1 MTEYLVKKLGLRV
14 RVFLFFALIAVISSL
29 AIILAGYFITT
40 ELALESVAPLVLY
53 GGIAIF
59 LSVGLTTWV
68 WFKFDENV
76 AQPLLV
82 MINDM
87 QAATHAGSTQSLT
100 PGVGKYLGFL
110 APSVDQAMSALTK
123 ARTEVSE
130 EVQSATEDANRLKRR
145 LETVLR
151 DLQEG
156 VVICRLDHTILLY
169 NKQAQIILTPSGE
182 VEKGPGLGRSLS
194 AFLAEWPLQHCL
206 ERLQRRHE
214 TGRYLNHRDG
224 LMIPLTTLAKSN
236 DETLLCRMSLIL
248 EESDNS
254 PRGYVITI
262 TKATAELEAGI
273 WRDRILSSSIR
284 EMRQRLTNVALVAET
299 ILNVP
304 DIPADE
310 RKKLLEH
317 ARTEPEQL
325 NSCLDKLDEVAADLL
340 AGAWPTSPINS
351 GTLFDCVASRLSSM
365 AGIEVNNS
373 GKAFWLEC
381 ESASLV
387 GLLSLLIEKIAKN
400 QEVKSFNL
408 AVSSQDNQSYLNV
421 DFEGTMISI
430 PQIEIWLQEPIDS
443 TLGDLTGKDVLNR
456 YKTEIWSESIGDNQV
471 RLRMPI
477 TISNYRD
484 SEAEQQINRLPA
496 RPEFYDFELFSKTV
510 SVKQEDTLLTELDMV
525 VFDTETTGL
534 EPSHG
539 DEVISI
545 AGVRVVNGRVLS
557 GEYFDRLVN
566 PERSIPLSST
576 KVHHITEKMVEKEP
590 TIKEILPLFHT
601 FVDGAVLVA
610 HNAPFDMAFLN
621 KYIEKT
627 GVEFSQTSLDTVL
640 LAAHVFGSTE
650 DLTLDAIAQRLSVE
664 IDSSVRHSALGDSI
678 ATATVLIGL
687 IKILEQHGV
696 RTFGDAINVSLEQ
709 LAIRRRQ
716 KKY

>member
-14 RVFLFFALIAVISSL
+14 RVFLFFALIAVAS
-29 AIILAGYFITT
+29 AFVIIVGGYFIAT

-59 LSVGLTTWV
+59 VIVGLTVWV
-68 WFKFDENV
+68 WLKFDENV
-76 AQPLLV
+76 AQPILV

-87 QAATHAGSTQSLT
+87 QAVTHAGSTQELT
-100 PGVGKYLGFL
+100 PGIGKYLGFL

-123 ARTEVSE
+123 ARTDVSE
-130 EVQSATEDANRLKRR
+130 EVQNATEDANRLKRR
-145 LETVLR
+145 LETVVR

-169 NKQAQIILTPSGE
+169 NKQAQVILTPSGE
-182 VEKGPGLGRSLS
+182 VEKGPGLGRNLS
-194 AFLAEWPLQHCL
+194 TFLAEWPLQHCL
-206 ERLQRRHE
+206 ERLQKRHE
-214 TGRYLNHRDG
+214 SGRYLNHRDG
-224 LMIPLTTLAKSN
+224 LMIPLTTLAMSSN
-236 DETLLCRMSLIL
+236 ETLLCRMSLML

-254 PRGYVITI
+254 PRGYVLTF
-262 TKATAELEAGI
+262 TKSTSELEAGI
-273 WRDRILSSSIR
+273 WRDRILNSSIR
-284 EMRQRLTNVALVAET
+284 EIRQRLTNVALVAET

-304 DIPADE
+304 DISAEE
-310 RKKLLEH
+310 RSKLLEH
-317 ARTEPEQL
+317 VQTEPEQL
-325 NSCLDKLDEVAADLL
+325 NSCLDKLDEVASDLL

-351 GTLFDCVASRLSSM
+351 ATLFDCISSRLNSD
-365 AGIEVNNS
+365 ANVEINS
-373 GKAFWLEC
+373 GGTNVWLEC

-387 GLLSLLIEKIAKN
+387 GLLSLLIGRISKTFN
-400 QEVKSFNL
+400 TKSFNL
-408 AVSSQDNQSYLNV
+408 TVSSHNNQSYIDI
-421 DFEGTMISI
+421 DFEGGMISI
-430 PQIEIWLQEPIDS
+430 QQLESWLKDPVDS
-443 TLGDLTGKDVLNR
+443 SLGDLSGKDVLNR
-456 YKTEIWSESIGDNQV
+456 YKTEIWPESIGENQI
-471 RLRMPI
+471 RLRMPVS
-477 TISNYRD
+477 ISSYSD
-484 SEAEQQINRLPA
+484 SEVEMQPNQLPA
-496 RPEFYDFELFSKTV
+496 RPEFYDFDLFTKTV
-510 SVKQEDTLLTELDMV
+510 SVKHEDTPLNELEMV

-534 EPSHG
+534 EPSQD
-539 DEVISI
+539 DEIISI

-557 GEYFDRLVN
+557 GEYFNRLVN
-566 PERSIPLSST
+566 PERSIPLTST
-576 KVHHITEKMVEKEP
+576 KVHHITEKMVENEP

-621 KYIEKT
+621 KNKEKT
-627 GVEFSQTSLDTVL
+627 GIEFNQSSLDTVL

-664 IDSSVRHSALGDSI
+664 IDISVRHSALGDSI

-696 RTFGDAINVSLEQ
+696 YTFGDAINVSLEQ